1 MIVQYECHCEYIFD
15 ICISISIYIHVVDIS
30 VGLSKED
37 QLYSQKMALIEKQG
51 RGATSVRF
59 PLQDNRYPSE
69 LVDFLRLLLVEPEDL
84 GLQPLPSV
92 DFNEPLSLSLE
103 RRVLETII
111 SICGSYID
119 QYPTSLD
126 DDEKL
131 MRDRGMFNALT
142 RHQRMAVKLRG
153 SEKRILAR
161 TITAVEEE
169 LAKLP
174 TVMRGTGEKIPI
186 AGRSFDTLGDKTTVG
201 TAKSIVDWVDMKG
214 TKKDAVAAAEE
225 ASKGSASIAER
236 RRRRRD
242 GK

>member
-1 MIVQYECHCEYIFD
+1 M
-15 ICISISIYIHVVDIS
+15 
-30 VGLSKED
+30 GLSKED

-126 DDEKL
+126 EDEKL
-131 MRDRGMFNALT
+131 MRDRGMFSALT
-142 RHQRMAVKLRG
+142 RHQRMAVKLRA

-161 TITAVEEE
+161 TIKAVEEE

-174 TVMRGTGEKIPI
+174 TVLRGSDEKIPI
-186 AGRSFDTLGDKTTVG
+186 AGRSFDTLGGKTTVG
-201 TAKSIVDWVDMKG
+201 NAKSVVDWVDMKG
-214 TKKDAVAAAEE
+214 SKKEEAAEE
-225 ASKGSASIAER
+225 VKGSASIAER
-236 RRRRRD
+236 RRRRRE

>member
-1 MIVQYECHCEYIFD
+1 M
-15 ICISISIYIHVVDIS
+15 DIS

-37 QLYSQKMALIEKQG
+37 QLYSSKMALIEKQG

-119 QYPTSLD
+119 QYPTTLD

-131 MRDRGMFNALT
+131 MRDRGLFNALT
-142 RHQRMAVKLRG
+142 RHQRMAVKLRA

-161 TITAVEEE
+161 TVTAVEEE

-174 TVMRGTGEKIPI
+174 TVMKGTGEKIPI
-186 AGRSFDTLGDKTTVG
+186 AGRSFDTLGDKTTVSS
-201 TAKSIVDWVDMKG
+201 AKSVVDWVEMKG
-214 TKKDAVAAAEE
+214 TKKDSVVEE
-225 ASKGSASIAER
+225 VKGSASIAER